1 MTGRIDPSSRFRA
14 SRRTCVYR
22 CAIFGVALIG
32 WTTASSVRTAAQPGS
47 SREGQGLSLE
57 AIAPALYA
65 RLIGVERAQ
74 GVLFGALSNRTG
86 KLDEADVLQR
96 MIRRVSETAAA
107 GIDSEAER
115 GFEAIGKRGAALI
128 RGGFA
133 FDREVIAI
141 YASRSPDERKS
152 ALDAAV
158 RKYRS
163 GAGLVLPDAAKD
175 MSILYDHAYSSF
187 VPPTPPELEPRREL
201 PYPKLTGFM
210 WAARW
215 YELAVVEPL
224 DAFGDPAERDRGLA
238 TVAERFRAK
247 LSFGT
252 PPNAFPTELPLAPAI
267 APGLVA
273 LHDRSA
279 AVIDNLNMMLD
290 IIADVLVHPAVA
302 DRRAALDEV
311 IARFADRQ
319 YRCVQVDEWIV
330 VALRHSIFAQGGPA
344 LASMTAQERNAFSG
358 VHGQHYGPRRLPPA
372 CDPE

>member
-1 MTGRIDPSSRFRA
+1 VACRA
-14 SRRTCVYR
+14 AVSGIAIVVWTVAFATRT
-22 CAIFGVALIG
+22 
-32 WTTASSVRTAAQPGS
+32 SAQPGS
-47 SREGQGLSLE
+47 SRENQGLSLE

-65 RLIGVERAQ
+65 QLVGVERAQ
-74 GVLFGALSNRTG
+74 GVLFNALSIQKG
-86 KLDEADVLQR
+86 KIDEAAVLQR
-96 MIRRVSETAAA
+96 LTRRVSDTAAA
-107 GIDSEAER
+107 SGVDSEADR
-115 GFEAIGKRGAALI
+115 GFEVLGKRGAALI
-128 RGGFA
+128 QGGFA
-133 FDREVIAI
+133 FHREVIAI
-141 YASRSPDERKS
+141 YTSIPPDQRKG

-158 RKYRS
+158 RRYRS
-163 GAGLVLPDAAKD
+163 GGLALPDAAKD
-175 MSILYDHAYSSF
+175 MSILYDHAYTSF

-224 DAFGDPAERDRGLA
+224 EGFGDATERDRGLA
-238 TVAERFRAK
+238 TVAGRFRAK
-247 LSFGT
+247 LSFGSA
-252 PPNAFPTELPLAPAI
+252 PNAFPTELPLAPAI

-290 IIADVLVHPAVA
+290 VLADVLVHPAVA
-302 DRRAALDEV
+302 DRRAAVDEV
-311 IARFADRQ
+311 IGRFADRQ

-344 LASMTAQERNAFSG
+344 LASMTTQERNAFSG
-358 VHGQHYGPRRLPPA
+358 VHGQHYGPRRVPPA